1 MQVTCFIAMWNT
13 TPAFW
18 SKQDHSFCR
27 CFLYLGID
35 KFLNCCLRAH
45 ILGQIGTS
53 VCNIFTLSHLPTGD
67 GFWRNAPLYLNAG
80 STGKYLLLVILSGL
94 LPFVMVCKVTFL
106 FLTLTVVSQES
117 S

>member
-1 MQVTCFIAMWNT
+1 M
-13 TPAFW
+13 
-18 SKQDHSFCR
+18 
-27 CFLYLGID
+27 
-35 KFLNCCLRAH
+35 
-45 ILGQIGTS
+45 
-53 VCNIFTLSHLPTGD
+53 GD